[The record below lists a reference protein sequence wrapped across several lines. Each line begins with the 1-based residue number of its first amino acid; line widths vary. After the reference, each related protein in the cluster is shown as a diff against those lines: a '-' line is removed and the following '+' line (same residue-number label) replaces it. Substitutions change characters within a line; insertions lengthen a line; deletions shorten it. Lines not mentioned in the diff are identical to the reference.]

1 MAKLVIISKMS
12 QLMKRVPHKILIN
25 GHFAGVMQTPQVV
38 AELPAG
44 TYTFTIQSMFPYF
57 SSTVDVN
64 VCDEVE
70 TCLEFADREMV
81 WDILFVIDIILWL
94 IKGLLH
100 LTTPWTWIY
109 EIFTNGYF
117 VLWLIYEWRI
127 RKKYFRVKVYAKVLD
142 RPLFVSNA

>member
-1 MAKLVIISKMS
+1 MS
-12 QLMKRVPHKILIN
+12 QLMKRVPHKILI
-25 GHFAGVMQTPQVV
+25 GGRLAGIMQTPRVV
-38 AELPAG
+38 VELPPG

-57 SSTVDVN
+57 SSTVVVDL
-64 VCDEVE
+64 CEESE
-70 TCLEFADREMV
+70 TCLEFSDREMV
-81 WDILFVIDIILWL
+81 WDILFVIDVILWL

-100 LTTPWTWIY
+100 LTAPWTWIY

-127 RKKYFRVKVYAKVLD
+127 RKNYFRVKVYAKILD